1 MYLKLDNVENKQIV
15 KKQKNVGAAAGGSS
29 SIPPTEIE
37 EPPKNQR
44 WKSLRTVLLALILL
58 ILIGCI
64 IGVILMVILYPRC
77 PHKAN
82 LEWWQ
87 KETTYQIEVSNFRDS
102 NGDGIGDIQG
112 VISQLDYLDKLG
124 VKTLILS
131 RGLSKETPHKFDSE
145 YAANTGV
152 VDLLKSKLKEKDM
165 HLIIDM
171 PAVFL
176 EKNDIVCFF
185 NFLIIRIF
193 LNNNVNINKETITY
207 WLSNYADGL
216 RITNLNDLV

>member
-1 MYLKLDNVENKQIV
+1 MEKTRVNVQHETQVFLPNDDTDIDEIHHKNHGGKQQKHKQIV
-15 KKQKNVGAAAGGSS
+15 KKQKNVGAAAASL
-29 SIPPTEIE
+29 PPTEIE
-37 EPPKNQR
+37 EPPKNER

-176 EKNDIVCFF
+176 EKNDIVSLLIF
-185 NFLIIRIF
+185 NYS
-193 LNNNVNINKETITY
+193 N
-207 WLSNYADGL
+207 LS
-216 RITNLNDLV
+216 